1 MKKYGA
7 ISFLLLISISLCQI
21 RKSRRSKH
29 GEDCVST
36 AACEEGLV
44 CKINRCY
51 TLYESQHLSLLG
63 LLEKNI
69 CNEKIKCK
77 GNLVCY
83 KHRCMDSLLAKEAQ
97 SLNHL
102 LTLMMRKI

>member
-44 CKINRCY
+44 CKINRCF

-63 LLEKNI
+63 LLEKI
-69 CNEKIKCK
+69 FAMKK
-77 GNLVCY
+77 
-83 KHRCMDSLLAKEAQ
+83 
-97 SLNHL
+97 
-102 LTLMMRKI
+102 